1 MHYNDHEKAID
12 VSPRP
17 SNSMQGQLVFQTS
30 SDNENRGYEEFIKQ
44 LEK

>member
-12 VSPRP
+12 ASLRP
-17 SNSMQGQLVFQTS
+17 SNSIQGQLVFQTS
-30 SDNENRGYEEFIKQ
+30 SNENRGYEEFIKQ